1 MLGHEATLGPEIQA
15 SATTFQ
21 LLLPKVWSTPCGCT
35 QIFAFYKESEMSES
49 VKLNNQISN
58 HQFFRQ
64 GNYQENLPRKI
75 TKKIINQVNL
85 K

>member
-1 MLGHEATLGPEIQA
+1 MLGHETTLGPEIQA

-35 QIFAFYKESEMSES
+35 QIFAFYKELEMSES

-58 HQFFRQ
+58 HQFFKQ
-64 GNYQENLPRKI
+64 GLPPNEPS
-75 TKKIINQVNL
+75 T
-85 K
+85 